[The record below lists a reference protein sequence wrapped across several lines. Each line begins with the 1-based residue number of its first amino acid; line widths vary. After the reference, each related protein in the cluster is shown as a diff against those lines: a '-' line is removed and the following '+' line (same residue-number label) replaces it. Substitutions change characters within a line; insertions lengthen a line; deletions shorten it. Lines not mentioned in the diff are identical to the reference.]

1 MMRHIR
7 QGAVMRIVAAA
18 LAALGLAVSAP
29 SILAQAKE
37 VKVGLIAPLS
47 GPWARQGDL
56 MLKGA
61 QMAIDDINNGGG
73 ITSMGGA
80 KLRLV
85 TADAGDSTEKAK
97 NAAQRF
103 VASEPDMVGA
113 TGAWLS
119 SFTLAVTE
127 VTDVRRCRSLPCRIR
142 IRSPLAASN
151 MCFRHRPPPGRSRLA
166 RCPRLLNWARSD
178 RPAIADDRHHR

>member
-1 MMRHIR
+1 MANWKQIFLLS
-7 QGAVMRIVAAA
+7 AA
-18 LAALGLAVSAP
+18 LAAATGVGGATP
-29 SILAQAKE
+29 IRAQTAE

-113 TGAWLS
+113 TG
-119 SFTLAVTE
+119 
-127 VTDVRRCRSLPCRIR
+127 
-142 IRSPLAASN
+142 
-151 MCFRHRPPPGRSRLA
+151 
-166 RCPRLLNWARSD
+166 
-178 RPAIADDRHHR
+178 

>member
-1 MMRHIR
+1 MCGLLSAHLNGCHGGWMMQHVR
-7 QGAVMRIVAAA
+7 QRAVMCTVAAA

-29 SILAQAKE
+29 AVLAQAKE

-73 ITSMGGA
+73 ITAMGGA

-85 TADAGDSTEKAK
+85 TADAGDSAEKAK
-97 NAAQRF
+97 NAAQRLVPAEPG
-103 VASEPDMVGA
+103 VAGT

-119 SFTLAVTE
+119 SVTL
-127 VTDVRRCRSLPCRIR
+127 
-142 IRSPLAASN
+142 
-151 MCFRHRPPPGRSRLA
+151 
-166 RCPRLLNWARSD
+166 
-178 RPAIADDRHHR
+178 